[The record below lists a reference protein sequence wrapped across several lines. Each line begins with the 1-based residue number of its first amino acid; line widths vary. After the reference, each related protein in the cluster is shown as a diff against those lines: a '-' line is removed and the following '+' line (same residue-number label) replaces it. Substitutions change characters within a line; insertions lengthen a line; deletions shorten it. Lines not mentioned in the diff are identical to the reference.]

1 LLATCGSLSKKSFAK
16 LTYSNYST
24 ACVNS
29 YSYLSFLHPPAQ
41 TGRAGAAIY
50 QIGKRNVKYK

>member
-1 LLATCGSLSKKSFAK
+1 MSFAK